1 MSCAESS
8 PCLPL
13 RRVAWLVTALVVTLA
28 AAGASAST
36 LELYGFGARSIGL
49 AGTSEAVTEDYF
61 ATYSNPAN
69 LALGKRVHFG
79 LGGHLVGNRFS
90 VDRLAGQ
97 DRYPTVLPAD
107 LLTGHLGV
115 SAPLGGWLANRLA
128 IGIAMHIPL
137 GSPTQITSRDYR
149 TPQVVL
155 YDSIGD
161 RLVVAFGVGARV
173 LDWLSIGVSAQLL
186 ASLEGSANLHLSAL
200 EQRFTS
206 KELDIDL
213 LSRLYP
219 IVGLTLHPGDDFR
232 LSLVWRAEA
241 KVDYRL
247 PLEVFVEELGTL
259 DFTIAGVGLYSP
271 DSFVAASSWRFG
283 ERALLTVAATWAR
296 WSALP
301 PLAPELNIDMAGEQL
316 GEGGEQLRL
325 LHVRSTQIAMGAKD
339 IVVPRLGFELQQA
352 PWWRW
357 RAGLRY
363 RPTPFPKAD
372 GSANYLDA
380 AATTIACGGTLSLH
394 DEQEI
399 DRRPLQ
405 VDIALG
411 WTRLSRRTVDK
422 RDPADPVRGTSL
434 YGGSW
439 RLALTLHHDF

>member
-1 MSCAESS
+1 MR
-8 PCLPL
+8 P
-13 RRVAWLVTALVVTLA
+13 RWLLAVTLLA
-28 AAGASAST
+28 ACLATASSSAST
-36 LELYGFGARSIGL
+36 MELYGFGARSIGL
-49 AGTSEAVTEDYF
+49 AGTSEAVAEDYF

-69 LALGKRVHFG
+69 LALARRVHFG
-79 LGGHLVGNRFS
+79 LGGHLVANSFA
-90 VDRLAGQ
+90 VDRVGGQ
-97 DRYPTVLPAD
+97 ERYPTELPAD
-107 LLTGHLGV
+107 LVTGHLGV

-128 IGIAMHIPL
+128 IGIAMHIPI

-161 RLVVAFGVGARV
+161 RLVVAFGVGARL

-186 ASLEGSANLHLSAL
+186 ASLEGSAELHLSAL

-219 IVGLTLHPGDDFR
+219 IVGMTLHPGDNFR
-232 LSLVWRAEA
+232 FALVWRAA
-241 KVDYRL
+241 AQVDYRL
-247 PLEVFVEELGTL
+247 PLEVFVEELGAL
-259 DFTIAGVGLYSP
+259 QFTIAGVGLYSP

-283 ERALLTVAATWAR
+283 DRALLTAAATWAR
-296 WSALP
+296 WSRMP
-301 PLAPELNIDMAGEQL
+301 PLAPDLAVDMGGEQL
-316 GEGGEQLRL
+316 GPGGEQLRL
-325 LHVRSTQIAMGAKD
+325 LHVRSTQIAMAAKD
-339 IVVPRLGFELQQA
+339 IVVPRVGFELRQS

-380 AATTIACGGTLSLH
+380 AATTVAFGGTLALH
-394 DEQEI
+394 DEEEI
-399 DRRPLQ
+399 ARRPLQ

-422 RDPADPVRGTSL
+422 RDPADPIGGTSL
-434 YGGSW
+434 HGGSW

>member
-1 MSCAESS
+1 MIRCR
-8 PCLPL
+8 PWL
-13 RRVAWLVTALVVTLA
+13 LVTLLVACLA
-28 AAGASAST
+28 TASASAST
-36 LELYGFGARSIGL
+36 LELYGFGARSVGL

-69 LALGKRVHFG
+69 LALAKRVHFG
-79 LGGHLVGNRFS
+79 LGGHYIGNSFV
-90 VDRLAGQ
+90 VDRVGGQ
-97 DRYPTVLPAD
+97 EGYGTELPAA
-107 LLTGHLGV
+107 LFTGHFGV
-115 SAPLGGWLANRLA
+115 SAPLGGWLADRLA
-128 IGIAMHIPL
+128 IGIAMHIPM

-161 RLVVAFGVGARV
+161 RLVVAFGVGARL
-173 LDWLSIGVSAQLL
+173 LDWLSVGASAQLL
-186 ASLEGSANLHLSAL
+186 ASLEGSAQLRLSAL

-219 IVGLTLHPGDDFR
+219 IVGVTLHPGDSFR
-232 LSLVWRAEA
+232 LALVWRGEA

-247 PLEVFVEELGTL
+247 PLEVFVEELGAL

-271 DSFVAASSWRFG
+271 DTFVAASSWRFG
-283 ERALLTVAATWAR
+283 DRALLTAAATWAR
-296 WSALP
+296 WSQTP
-301 PLAPELNIDMAGEQL
+301 PLAPELTLDLGGEQL
-316 GEGGEQLRL
+316 GAGGEQLRL
-325 LHVRSTQIAMGAKD
+325 LYVRSTQIAMAAKD
-339 IVVPRLGFELQQA
+339 IIVPRVGFELQQA
-352 PWWRW
+352 QWWRW

-380 AATTIACGGTLSLH
+380 AATTVAFGGTLTLH

-399 DRRPLQ
+399 ARRPLQ

-422 RDPADPVRGTSL
+422 RDPADPIGGTSL
-434 YGGSW
+434 HGGSW